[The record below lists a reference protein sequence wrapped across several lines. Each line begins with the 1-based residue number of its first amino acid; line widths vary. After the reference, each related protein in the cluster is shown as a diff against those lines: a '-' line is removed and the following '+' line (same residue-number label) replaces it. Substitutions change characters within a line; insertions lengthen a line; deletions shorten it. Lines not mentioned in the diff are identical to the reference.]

1 MPCACTR
8 RGRSN
13 ENRKLQELTRH
24 DWQMTKTASA
34 IGISRKKLWE
44 RLRRLGLTVPARA
57 SCPKFE
63 RQWR

>member
-1 MPCACTR
+1 
-8 RGRSN
+8 
-13 ENRKLQELTRH
+13 
-24 DWQMTKTASA
+24 MTKTASA